1 MKETKAI
8 FTDTTSYMVI
18 MDLLFERGMIEEC
31 IKVYDTFIEE
41 KNLFVNQDT
50 FALYT
55 AALAKLVSFVKV

>member
-1 MKETKAI
+1 
-8 FTDTTSYMVI
+8 MVI
-18 MDLLFERGMIEEC
+18 MDLLFERGMMEEC